1 MWVCLIFLLN
11 VWNPFL
17 LMVLV
22 VIGFFDQ
29 VKVWLGD
36 NADHYYVLS
45 RFLLSRMLTV
55 TKVDNP
61 FADSPSI
68 YTFCLI
74 PFRIESCVLS
84 SPFCLIHS
92 MSLFLRGRHI
102 RFHSPKALF
111 FFISFP
117 WYTLKRGEG
126 LHCCPC
132 YHAAYL
138 MFNYLVCIFP
148 NQATML
154 ITIS

>member
-1 MWVCLIFLLN
+1 
-11 VWNPFL
+11 
-17 LMVLV
+17 MVLV

-74 PFRIESCVLS
+74 PFKIESCVLS

-92 MSLFLRGRHI
+92 MSLFQGKAHTISLSKSPFL
-102 RFHSPKALF
+102 FH
-111 FFISFP
+111 FISMVHIEE
-117 WYTLKRGEG
+117 RGG
-126 LHCCPC
+126 ASLLSMLSCSIFNV
-132 YHAAYL
+132 
-138 MFNYLVCIFP
+138 FNYLVCIFP